1 MKMIMVVV
9 PKEQSDEVISQL
21 VAEGHTAT
29 LVESKGGALRQTSQL
44 MFIVVDDNDL
54 EHILDTIG
62 GSCRSD
68 VSVMETEA
76 ESGLLQP
83 AGHRAPQVGGAVVF
97 VWTLDES
104 RKL

>member
-1 MKMIMVVV
+1 MKMIMAVV
-9 PKEQSDEVISQL
+9 PKDQAEEVINQL

-29 LVESKGGALRQTSQL
+29 LVESRGGVLRQTSQL
-44 MFIVVDDNDL
+44 MFIVVDDNAV
-54 EHILDTIG
+54 EHVLHTIG

-68 VSVMETEA
+68 VSVMEAETE
-76 ESGLLQP
+76 SDLP
-83 AGHRAPQVGGAVVF
+83 HPVRHRAPQVGGAVVF